1 MNILLIHRILTKNK
15 KFFKFIRFYYC
26 FIIEHNIFYTY
37 IDDLIISCSFLSE
50 YGHLRREGQDMLA
63 HKSLLNF
70 LLHIR
75 HDSRIQLR
83 DTLDDIHQL
92 RITLKSIQR
101 RSLLPLHHHLPTG
114 FLSQL
119 LQLVVQV
126 EIVTNIGYRLSQR
139 SFGLHGEVQKITV
152 FLITPHRHTQQTF
165 LIGDLVHR
173 LHHLVRI
180 SSVHKDQITDNS
192 VELVGRLEHALP
204 VMDPDL
210 QTLPLH
216 PFVKIVL
223 KAQFIGI
230 ASQIIPRH
238 LHHLLTEISRQ
249 VSALLILEAQSIGNH
264 LTNPAPNFVDVLRLG
279 DLHHAGESVVEGLHS
294 RIKSC
299 IDGSQTVPH
308 DLELLYRGVFG
319 LVQHGYLLLGNSYNK
334 TTKPR
339 I

>member
-15 KFFKFIRFYYC
+15 KFFKTFRFFYC
-26 FIIEHNIFYTY
+26 LIIKHNIFYTY

-83 DTLDDIHQL
+83 DTFDDIHQL

-152 FLITPHRHTQQTF
+152 FLITPH
-165 LIGDLVHR
+165 
-173 LHHLVRI
+173 
-180 SSVHKDQITDNS
+180 
-192 VELVGRLEHALP
+192 
-204 VMDPDL
+204 
-210 QTLPLH
+210 
-216 PFVKIVL
+216 
-223 KAQFIGI
+223 
-230 ASQIIPRH
+230 
-238 LHHLLTEISRQ
+238 
-249 VSALLILEAQSIGNH
+249 
-264 LTNPAPNFVDVLRLG
+264 
-279 DLHHAGESVVEGLHS
+279 
-294 RIKSC
+294 
-299 IDGSQTVPH
+299 
-308 DLELLYRGVFG
+308 
-319 LVQHGYLLLGNSYNK
+319 
-334 TTKPR
+334 
-339 I
+339 